1 MYKPTTSCGQVG
13 LVLHNIYQKILGYKT
28 NGTFVEIGANDGKTG
43 SFTYNL
49 AVLGWKGLYCEP
61 VPEIY
66 SLCVENHKN
75 NKNITTLNVGCGS
88 KKEELTITVANT
100 LSTIG
105 DEMLDMY
112 KNANWAKSTLRNSYK
127 TNIQIEKL
135 DTLLEKHNIP
145 ENFDIFI
152 LDVEGYEEE
161 VLKGFSLDVYKPKI
175 AVIEIPDEVPDY
187 QHNKQFLDKCKRI
200 RNVLNKNYTLILKD
214 IVDNVFIRNDLL

>member
-1 MYKPTTSCGQVG
+1 MN
-13 LVLHNIYQKILGYKT
+13 LFQKFIVY
-28 NGTFVEIGANDGKTG
+28 
-43 SFTYNL
+43 
-49 AVLGWKGLYCEP
+49 
-61 VPEIY
+61 
-66 SLCVENHKN
+66 VENHKN

-112 KNANWAKSTLRNSYK
+112 KNNWAKSTLRNSYK

-200 RNVLNKNYTLILKD
+200 RNVLNKNYMGILKD